1 MLQSQMCQQAQPQL
15 VLEAEKG
22 AGARAGIT
30 D

>member
-1 MLQSQMCQQAQPQL
+1 MLESQMCQQAQPQL
-15 VLEAEKG
+15 VLETKKG